1 MVGIMDRLFDNENN
15 KARPLAYRLRPSKLE
30 EFVGQEHILGKDTVL
45 HKLLS
50 KKKIINSIFYGPPGT
65 GKTSLAHMIAGMLS
79 YDFLVLNATTT
90 GVNDIKKIALSSEEK
105 LKIENKKTLLFLD
118 EIHRFSKNQQ
128 DVLLDYI
135 EKGSFVLIGAT
146 TENPYYNLNNA
157 LISRVILYKF
167 EKLKNSDI
175 EKLIKITLKKL
186 DFELDIEIIDY
197 LVYLSGG
204 DGRTALNYVELLF
217 EIREELSLDD
227 IKKIIG
233 ERKIKYDK
241 SEDKYNIISA
251 FIKSIRGSNPDA
263 AVYWLGRML
272 AGGEDPRYIARRLL
286 ILASEDI
293 GMANPEALNIGA
305 STLAATEKIGM
316 PEIRIILSQ
325 ATIYMAI
332 STKSNS
338 CYLAINK
345 ALSDGDNLDELKV
358 PRHLT
363 SEYKDEYIYPHDY
376 KYNFVKQEY
385 IGRDK
390 RYYIP
395 GNNKNEVLIR
405 EKLEKLW
412 GWSYE

>member
-1 MVGIMDRLFDNENN
+1 MVGIMNRLFDSDNNE
-15 KARPLAYRLRPSKLE
+15 ARPLAYRFRPSSLE
-30 EFVGQEHILGKDTVL
+30 EFVGQEHILGRDTIL
-45 HKLLS
+45 QKLLS

-90 GVNDIKKIALSSEEK
+90 GVSDIKKIAAAAEEK

-157 LISRVILYKF
+157 LISRVIVYKF
-167 EKLKNSDI
+167 EKLKNNDI
-175 EKLIKITLKKL
+175 EKLINLTLKKL
-186 DFELDIEIIDY
+186 DFELEGEIIDY

-204 DGRTALNYVELLF
+204 DGRTALNYVELLS

-241 SEDKYNIISA
+241 SEDKYNVISA

-305 STLAATEKIGM
+305 STLAAADKIGM

-325 ATIYMAI
+325 ASIYMAI

-338 CYLAINK
+338 CYNAINE
-345 ALSDGDNLDELKV
+345 AMNDEEFSDEMQV

-363 SEYKDEYIYPHDY
+363 AEYGREYIYPHDY
-376 KYNFVKQEY
+376 KNNFVKQKY
-385 IGRDK
+385 IEGDK
-390 RYYIP
+390 RYYVP
-395 GNNKNEVLIR
+395 GNNKNESLIK

-412 GWSYE
+412 GWNYE